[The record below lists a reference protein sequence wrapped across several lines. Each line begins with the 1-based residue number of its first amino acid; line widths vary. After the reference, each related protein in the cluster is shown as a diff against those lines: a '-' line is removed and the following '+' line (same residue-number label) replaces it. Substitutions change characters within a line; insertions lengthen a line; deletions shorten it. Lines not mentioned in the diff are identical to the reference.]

1 MIKVGMIGSG
11 MIAKYRHIPEYQ
23 ANPNA
28 TIVAYYDYIPE
39 KAEAMAKRHGGVA
52 CKTVEELLDLDLDAV
67 SICSAN
73 ATHGS
78 FSVAALDKGKHVLCE
93 KPMAISFE
101 ECVSMNQAAK
111 RNRKILMIAQNQRL
125 TKTHLKAKELIK
137 QGEIGEILSFRT
149 VFGHPG
155 PEAWTGALDT
165 WFFDKKTAAFGAM
178 ADLGVHKTDLI
189 HFLTDDVITE
199 VSAKLETLD
208 KKFPSGEP
216 ITVDDNAFC
225 IYKMKSGI
233 TGTMHVS
240 WTYYGQE
247 DNSTILYGT
256 KGILR
261 CYDDPTYSLILEKSD
276 GTVEQYEVDKIA
288 SNEEQTSG
296 EIENTGVIDAF
307 VDAIVKGQPPLISGE
322 DVIQTM
328 NVIFAAEEAA
338 TKNKTIVIEENL
350 KGTSLFTRSCSLK

>member
-1 MIKVGMIGSG
+1 MIKVGIIGSG
-11 MIAKYRHIPEYQ
+11 MIAKFRHIPEYQ
-23 ANPNA
+23 ANPYV
-28 TIVAYYDYIPE
+28 TIVAFYDYVPE
-39 KAEAMAKRHGGVA
+39 KAEAMAKKHGGVA
-52 CKTVEELLDLDLDAV
+52 CKTVEELLELDLDAV

-73 ATHGS
+73 ATHGE
-78 FSVAALDKGKHVLCE
+78 FSIAALDKGIHVLCE

-101 ECVSMNQAAK
+101 ECVSMNEAAK
-111 RNRKILMIAQNQRL
+111 RNNKFLMIAQNQRL
-125 TKTHLKAKELIK
+125 TKTHLKAKELIG
-137 QGEIGEILSFRT
+137 QGVIGEILSFRT

-216 ITVDDNAFC
+216 ISVDDNAFC

-240 WTYYGQE
+240 WTFYGQE
-247 DNSTILYGT
+247 DNSTIIYGS

-261 CYDDPTYSLILEKSD
+261 CYDDPTYSLIVEKLD
-276 GTVEQYEVDKIA
+276 GTVDRYEVDKIA
-288 SNEEQTSG
+288 SNEEQASG
-296 EIENTGVIDAF
+296 EIENTGVIDTY
-307 VDAIVKGQPPLISGE
+307 VDSIVNNQPPLISGE
-322 DVIQTM
+322 EVIKTM
-328 NVIFAAEEAA
+328 NVIFAAEESAA
-338 TKNKTIVIEENL
+338 TGKTIVIEENI
-350 KGTSLFTRSCSLK
+350 